1 MGKKKILITINQL
14 FKGGAETALINLL
27 HVLPASEYEIDLL
40 IFDQIQLRGSISLI
54 PKIPKWVHVINIAE
68 AEGKV
73 AFVKKAAFKLYRKIT
88 GEQRFR
94 QAARQY
100 LRDRFYDVA
109 ISYGEWFS
117 SALVAFDTS
126 ARRKYVWI
134 HADIDKAAFLHP
146 DILRYQDFFDG
157 FIFASRHSMEAAL
170 AKFPKLKRCSFVI
183 HNQVDRDR
191 LRQLSKQPPPVELPM
206 DGLPLLLTVA
216 NVRDEKNHLRQ
227 VEVMKLLFDRGYR
240 FHWVNV
246 GSLAKTDLVSRV
258 KQSAADAGLCAYF
271 HLPGAVSN
279 PYSLMCRADAVC
291 VLSDHESWSMVITEA
306 KQLGVPVIATK
317 TSGALEQIVDEK
329 TGLLCGFSAEEI
341 AARIEAFLNSNAL
354 RANIRENLRAEA
366 LCPDT
371 LDTLGPILSEGKKK
385 VLYVFDNIN
394 YLSGA
399 RSAALTQ
406 AKMVSRLGQVDLFS
420 LEACQDETLTQQYH
434 ILSTSDDPTLRLLS
448 HPLRE
453 TIKDSTIPR
462 RAKLLRCL
470 YAVLARLGQESLI
483 PDLLLKRGMCAA
495 FEGYDAIFVVSEAS
509 KLRRFVSER
518 KHPVK
523 AQWIHTDYAA
533 WRERS
538 AWTKAVT
545 KHDATLY
552 SQFDTIVCLNRTLR
566 EKFVAIYPQFAEKTI
581 AVPNPILRDE
591 ILRKA
596 AEPPTVKVDDTKFN
610 LITIG
615 RFEQEKR
622 YDRLLMIAAELKKQG
637 LAFHWYFVGDGVLYQ
652 DIAALRVQ
660 MGLQE
665 YVTLTGMMPN
675 PCPLLKQ
682 CDLMVLFSEYEGT
695 PVTID
700 EAAVLGV
707 PVLANDVGGVREQ
720 VERLSCGRTILDAVD
735 IYELAQQVYEVIVK
749 ISSGL

>member
-1 MGKKKILITINQL
+1 MRI
-14 FKGGAETALINLL
+14 FGG
-27 HVLPASEYEIDLL
+27 
-40 IFDQIQLRGSISLI
+40 
-54 PKIPKWVHVINIAE
+54 
-68 AEGKV
+68 
-73 AFVKKAAFKLYRKIT
+73 
-88 GEQRFR
+88 
-94 QAARQY
+94 
-100 LRDRFYDVA
+100 RDR
-109 ISYGEWFS
+109 G
-117 SALVAFDTS
+117 TH
-126 ARRKYVWI
+126 R
-134 HADIDKAAFLHP
+134 
-146 DILRYQDFFDG
+146 
-157 FIFASRHSMEAAL
+157 
-170 AKFPKLKRCSFVI
+170 
-183 HNQVDRDR
+183 
-191 LRQLSKQPPPVELPM
+191 
-206 DGLPLLLTVA
+206 
-216 NVRDEKNHLRQ
+216 
-227 VEVMKLLFDRGYR
+227 
-240 FHWVNV
+240 
-246 GSLAKTDLVSRV
+246 SL
-258 KQSAADAGLCAYF
+258 
-271 HLPGAVSN
+271 
-279 PYSLMCRADAVC
+279 
-291 VLSDHESWSMVITEA
+291 
-306 KQLGVPVIATK
+306 
-317 TSGALEQIVDEK
+317 
-329 TGLLCGFSAEEI
+329 
-341 AARIEAFLNSNAL
+341 LNSNAL

-483 PDLLLKRGMCAA
+483 PNLLLKRGMCAA

-523 AQWIHTDYAA
+523 VQWIHTDYAA

-552 SQFDTIVCLNRTLR
+552 SRFDTIVCLNRTLR
-566 EKFVAIYPQFAEKTI
+566 EKFVDIYPQFAEKTI

-596 AEPPTVKVDDTKFN
+596 AKPPTVKVDDTKFN

-622 YDRLLMIAAELKKQG
+622 YDRLLAIAAELKSEG
-637 LAFHWYFVGDGVLYQ
+637 WPSTGTSLVT
-652 DIAALRVQ
+652 
-660 MGLQE
+660 E
-665 YVTLTGMMPN
+665 Y
-675 PCPLLKQ
+675 C
-682 CDLMVLFSEYEGT
+682 
-695 PVTID
+695 I
-700 EAAVLGV
+700 
-707 PVLANDVGGVREQ
+707 R
-720 VERLSCGRTILDAVD
+720 I
-735 IYELAQQVYEVIVK
+735 
-749 ISSGL
+749 

>member
-1 MGKKKILITINQL
+1 MEKKKILIAINQL
-14 FKGGAETALINLL
+14 FKGGAETALVNLL

-40 IFDQIQLRGSISLI
+40 IFDQIQLRGSISLV
-54 PKIPKWVHVINIAE
+54 PKIPSWVRVINIAE
-68 AEGKV
+68 AEGKI
-73 AFVKKAAFKLYRKIT
+73 AFIKKAAFKLYRKVT
-88 GEQRFR
+88 GDQRFR
-94 QAARQY
+94 QAVRQY
-100 LRDRFYDVA
+100 LRGRFYDVA

-146 DILRYQDFFDG
+146 DILRYQNFFDG
-157 FIFASRHSMEAAL
+157 FIFASQHSMEAAL
-170 AKFPKLKRCSFVI
+170 TKFPELRERSLVV
-183 HNQVDRDR
+183 HNQVDCAELRR
-191 LRQLSKQPPPVELPM
+191 LSEQPPSIELPE

-227 VEVMKLLFDRGYR
+227 VEAMKLLFGRGYR

-246 GSLAKTDLVSRV
+246 GSLAKAELVSRV
-258 KQSAADAGLCAYF
+258 KQSAANAGLSAYF
-271 HLPGAVSN
+271 HLLGAVDN
-279 PYSLMCRADAVC
+279 PYPFMRCADAVC

-317 TSGALEQIVDEK
+317 TSGALEQIVDGK

-341 AARIEAFLNSNAL
+341 AARIEAFFNSSAL
-354 RANIRENLRAEA
+354 RANIQGNLKAEA
-366 LCPDT
+366 LCADVPDT
-371 LDTLGPILSEGKKK
+371 LRSMLSEEKSK

-399 RSAALTQ
+399 RNAALTQ
-406 AKMVSRLGQVDLFS
+406 AKMVSRLVQVDLFS
-420 LEACQDETLTQQYH
+420 LETCQDNALTQQYR
-434 ILSTSDDPTLRLLS
+434 ISSMDDDPALRTLSR
-448 HPLRE
+448 PLRE
-453 TIKDSTIPR
+453 VIKAPDTSR

-483 PDLLLKRGMCAA
+483 PDLLLKRRMCAA

-523 AQWIHTDYAA
+523 VQWIHTDYAA

-545 KHDATLY
+545 KHDAALY
-552 SQFDTIVCLNRTLR
+552 SRFDTIVCLNRTLR

-591 ILRKA
+591 TLRRA

-615 RFEQEKR
+615 RFEREKR
-622 YDRLLMIAAELKKQG
+622 YDRLLLIAAELKKQE

-652 DIAALRVQ
+652 DIAALRDQ

-665 YVTLTGMMPN
+665 DVTLTGMMPN

-707 PVLANDVGGVREQ
+707 PVLANDVGGVKEQ
-720 VERLSCGRTILDAVD
+720 VERLRCGRIILDVFD
-735 IYELAQQVYEVIVK
+735 ISRFAQQVYEEVPEMK
-749 ISSGL
+749 RSL

>member
-1 MGKKKILITINQL
+1 
-14 FKGGAETALINLL
+14 
-27 HVLPASEYEIDLL
+27 
-40 IFDQIQLRGSISLI
+40 
-54 PKIPKWVHVINIAE
+54 
-68 AEGKV
+68 
-73 AFVKKAAFKLYRKIT
+73 
-88 GEQRFR
+88 
-94 QAARQY
+94 
-100 LRDRFYDVA
+100 
-109 ISYGEWFS
+109 
-117 SALVAFDTS
+117 
-126 ARRKYVWI
+126 
-134 HADIDKAAFLHP
+134 
-146 DILRYQDFFDG
+146 
-157 FIFASRHSMEAAL
+157 
-170 AKFPKLKRCSFVI
+170 
-183 HNQVDRDR
+183 
-191 LRQLSKQPPPVELPM
+191 M

-420 LEACQDETLTQQYH
+420 LEACQDEPLTQQYH

-523 AQWIHTDYAA
+523 VQWIHTDYAA

-552 SQFDTIVCLNRTLR
+552 SQFDTIICLNRTLR
-566 EKFVAIYPQFAEKTI
+566 EKFVYIYPQFAEKTI

>member
-1 MGKKKILITINQL
+1 
-14 FKGGAETALINLL
+14 
-27 HVLPASEYEIDLL
+27 
-40 IFDQIQLRGSISLI
+40 
-54 PKIPKWVHVINIAE
+54 
-68 AEGKV
+68 
-73 AFVKKAAFKLYRKIT
+73 
-88 GEQRFR
+88 
-94 QAARQY
+94 
-100 LRDRFYDVA
+100 
-109 ISYGEWFS
+109 
-117 SALVAFDTS
+117 
-126 ARRKYVWI
+126 
-134 HADIDKAAFLHP
+134 
-146 DILRYQDFFDG
+146 
-157 FIFASRHSMEAAL
+157 
-170 AKFPKLKRCSFVI
+170 
-183 HNQVDRDR
+183 
-191 LRQLSKQPPPVELPM
+191 M

-420 LEACQDETLTQQYH
+420 LEACQDETLTRQYH

-453 TIKDSTIPR
+453 AIKDSTIPR

-483 PDLLLKRGMCAA
+483 PNLLLKRGMCAA

-523 AQWIHTDYAA
+523 VQWIHTDYAA

-552 SQFDTIVCLNRTLR
+552 SQFDTIICLNRTLR

-596 AEPPTVKVDDTKFN
+596 TEPPTVKVDDTKFN

-622 YDRLLMIAAELKKQG
+622 YDRLLAIAAELKKQG

-707 PVLANDVGGVREQ
+707 PVLANDIGGVREQ